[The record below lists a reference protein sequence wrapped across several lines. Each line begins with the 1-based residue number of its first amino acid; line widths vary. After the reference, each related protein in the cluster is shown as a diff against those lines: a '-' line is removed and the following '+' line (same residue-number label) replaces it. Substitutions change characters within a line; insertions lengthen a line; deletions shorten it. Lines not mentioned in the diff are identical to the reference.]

1 MKPWRVL
8 ALSVAI
14 LALFGFFAVKALSSS
29 SFLKARQK
37 HIAICIAGAGA
48 LLWLAQKVHSRPVE
62 GQDGQVLYSPLY
74 ARASYWATL
83 MMLCG
88 GFVGGEARGR
98 QYIQSPEMRAKLSSA
113 EHLFHSLPE
122 LAKNRGRSSKTNS
135 QPSLKMQGICYSAAK
150 STAIINGQT
159 VGVGDRIAGAK
170 VLAITASGV
179 TIELKGE
186 TKTLA
191 MH

>member
-1 MKPWRVL
+1 MKLWSRL

-14 LALFGFFAVKALSSS
+14 LALFGFFALKALGSSP
-29 SFLKARQK
+29 FLKARQK

-48 LLWLAQKVHSRPVE
+48 LILLIHKVHNRPVE
-62 GQDGQVLYSPLY
+62 GQDGQVLLSPFY
-74 ARASYWATL
+74 ARASYWGTL

-88 GFVGGEARGR
+88 GFVGGEERGR
-98 QYIQSPEMRAKLSSA
+98 QYLQSPELKARITTAESA
-113 EHLFHSLPE
+113 LQNLPN
-122 LAKNRGRSSKTNS
+122 LAKGRSKSKTNS
-135 QPSLKMQGICYSAAK
+135 QPSLKMQGICYSPNK

-179 TIELKGE
+179 TLEMGGG

>member
-1 MKPWRVL
+1 MKPWRGL
-8 ALSVAI
+8 AVAIAI
-14 LALFGFFAVKALSSS
+14 LALFGFFALKALDSS

-37 HIAICIAGAGA
+37 HIAICLAGAGA
-48 LLWLAQKVHSRPVE
+48 LLWLAQKVHSKPVE
-62 GQDGQVLYSPLY
+62 GQDGSLLISPFY
-74 ARASYWATL
+74 ARASYWGAL

-88 GFVGGEARGR
+88 GFVGGEERGR
-98 QYIQSPEMRAKLSSA
+98 QYIQSSEMKARLSSA
-113 EHLFHSLPE
+113 ENLLHNLPN
-122 LAKNRGRSSKTNS
+122 LAKVNGRSRKTNS
-135 QPSLKMQGICYSAAK
+135 QPYLKMQGICYSAAK

-159 VGVGDRIAGAK
+159 VGVGDRVAGAK

-179 TIELKGE
+179 TVELSGE